1 MKYPSSPESST
12 SPFPTECLSTL
23 TLHAS
28 VLWYFDWI
36 YYLLPKWTI
45 SSSLPVSLWDSC
57 FSFGFDKTV
66 GEDGV
71 WHTLIY
77 NLFSG
82 RISSKS
88 PITHKGFQA
97 VILNGEIED
106 TVNKSSREGYKVNAL
121 KKSMWQRKMMWLW
134 VVDTVRYTDLVTEI
148 HTWNLYDH
156 INHHH
161 LNKFNKNI

>member
-1 MKYPSSPESST
+1 MKYPSYPESST

-28 VLWYFDWI
+28 VLRYFDWI
-36 YYLLPKWTI
+36 YYLLSKWTI

-57 FSFGFDKTV
+57 FSFNFYKTV
-66 GEDGV
+66 GKDGV

-82 RISSKS
+82 RTSSKS

-106 TVNKSSREGYKVNAL
+106 TVWTKAPEKVTRWMHWRNPHDNGR
-121 KKSMWQRKMMWLW
+121 WCYFEWWTQ
-134 VVDTVRYTDLVTEI
+134 Y
-148 HTWNLYDH
+148 
-156 INHHH
+156 
-161 LNKFNKNI
+161 NIQIL